1 MLTLKVHPGDYIAIG
16 DNIFVQVYRTR
27 GEGFAVA
34 VDAPKELY
42 VTRGD
47 RYEQTA
53 PTPESIRQSWAVHP
67 PKLRQPERLAKAN
80 VILAEQ

>member
-1 MLTLKVHPGDYIAIG
+1 MLTLKVHSGDYIAIG

-53 PTPESIRQSWAVHP
+53 PTPESIRQSWEIGRASC
-67 PKLRQPERLAKAN
+67 RERVSAS
-80 VILAEQ
+80 V